1 MCFLV
6 IRLRFNF
13 LNRRAEK
20 RRKFRPVIAR
30 VQACVLSHFCWV
42 WLFVTAGFSV
52 HEIFQ
57 ARILEWAAMPSS
69 RGSSWPRDWTHI
81 SYISCIG
88 KQVLYHSRHLGSR
101 YSESTCCQH
110 DLGSLSESGTQLFRT
125 FLRRRDFSVVDSA
138 FQCMGPGFNPW
149 SGN

>member
-1 MCFLV
+1 MLMAHIFCNIAAHFSFL
-6 IRLRFNF
+6 F
-13 LNRRAEK
+13 
-20 RRKFRPVIAR
+20 
-30 VQACVLSHFCWV
+30 S
-42 WLFVTAGFSV
+42 FSV
-52 HEIFQ
+52 TLLQSCLTLCHPVDHGSPGSPVQGILQ
-57 ARILEWAAMPSS
+57 ARILEWVAMPSS